1 MNQQKQKKVDK
12 ALDRLKDFYKTLPET
27 KGCLEHIGKPRDEG
41 GCGAWCCLVQQPSVL
56 HVEFLLTWKFIL
68 ATFEVDKIID
78 IIHVALQNY
87 LSDVVNK
94 GCIFFDHESSLCVQH
109 ESRPLACRQY
119 AITPEEEFNKK
130 LVKLRVLH
138 KDKTDVFFRDQC
150 NLVSTADGSTVTTK
164 DTDKWWKELTSIE
177 EDFGIKR
184 KRITEEPGGT
194 YRTYPE
200 HILMKVFSSNMLDA
214 LQVLREFGSE
224 QEKFMVITSYMEH
237 VRAKLHKICHD
248 PKNNSDS

>member
-1 MNQQKQKKVDK
+1 MNQKKEKKVDK
-12 ALDRLKDFYKTLPET
+12 ALDRLKDFYKKLPET
-27 KGCLEHIGKPRDEG
+27 KGCLEHINKPKEEG
-41 GCGAWCCLVQQPSVL
+41 GCSAWCCKTQSPSVL
-56 HVEFLLTWKFIL
+56 YVEFLLTWKFIL

-78 IIHVALQNY
+78 LIHTALQNY
-87 LSDVVNK
+87 LSNIINK
-94 GCIFFDHESSLCVQH
+94 GCIFFDNESNLCVQH

-130 LVKLRVLH
+130 LVKLRVLY
-138 KDKTDVFFRDQC
+138 KDRTDAFFRDQC
-150 NLVSTADGSTVTTK
+150 NLVSTADGSAVTTK

-177 EDFGIKR
+177 ENFGIKR

-200 HILMKVFSSNMLDA
+200 HILMKVFSSDMLDT

-224 QEKFMVITSYMEH
+224 QERFMVVSAYMEH
-237 VRAKLHKICHD
+237 VRTKLDKIYHGSE
-248 PKNNSDS
+248 KN